1 MKTVGFFKLK
11 TGQLQFVELHDDFN
25 RVFQR
30 INSNVSFS

>member
-1 MKTVGFFKLK
+1 MKTVGFFKPK
-11 TGQLQFVELHDDFN
+11 TGQLQFVELHDDLN